1 MPTPISVTAFS
12 PQLIY
17 YWIVAFSVWEA
28 ASIYFILKV
37 FNHKTVQEYYREIPS
52 WVTIGGDFLYSTL
65 IFLTALA
72 LFALLQ
78 RRAPG
83 GSGGRFANP
92 LWFVPLFVATQWAY
106 DLAFATIIL
115 RLPKLTRYVD
125 YFQRYIGEVGFGAAF
140 SDSAY
145 VVGWLLV
152 TWLLIKYVPLQLAT
166 YILIAMLFVWIMW
179 AY

>member
-1 MPTPISVTAFS
+1 MSSVAVTAFS

-28 ASIYFILKV
+28 VSIYAILKV
-37 FNHKTVQEYYREIPS
+37 FHHETVQEYYRKIPS

-72 LFALLQ
+72 LFALVQ

-83 GSGGRFANP
+83 RFAG
-92 LWFVPLFVATQWAY
+92 LGWFALLFVATQWAY
-106 DLAFATIIL
+106 DLAFATIVL

-145 VVGWLLV
+145 LLGWLLV
-152 TWLLIKYVPLQLAT
+152 TWLLVKYVPLHLAT
-166 YILIAMLFVWIMW
+166 YILVAMLFVWIMW

>member
-1 MPTPISVTAFS
+1 M
-12 PQLIY
+12 
-17 YWIVAFSVWEA
+17 
-28 ASIYFILKV
+28 
-37 FNHKTVQEYYREIPS
+37 
-52 WVTIGGDFLYSTL
+52 TIGGDFLYSTL

-72 LFALLQ
+72 LFALVQ

-83 GSGGRFANP
+83 RFAG
-92 LWFVPLFVATQWAY
+92 LGWFTLLFVATQWAY
-106 DLAFATIIL
+106 DLAFATIVL

-145 VVGWLLV
+145 LLGWLLV
-152 TWLLIKYVPLQLAT
+152 TWLLVKYVPMQTAT
-166 YILIAMLFVWIMW
+166 YILVAMLFVWIMW

>member
-1 MPTPISVTAFS
+1 V
-12 PQLIY
+12 
-17 YWIVAFSVWEA
+17 
-28 ASIYFILKV
+28 
-37 FNHKTVQEYYREIPS
+37 
-52 WVTIGGDFLYSTL
+52 
-65 IFLTALA
+65 
-72 LFALLQ
+72 Q

-83 GSGGRFANP
+83 RFAG
-92 LWFVPLFVATQWAY
+92 LGWFALLFVITQWAY

-145 VVGWLLV
+145 LLGWLLV
-152 TWLLIKYVPLQLAT
+152 TWLLIKYVPLQMAT
-166 YILIAMLFVWIMW
+166 YILVAMLFVWIMW